1 MKLLVFEFAT
11 ATGNTDPSL
20 TSEGHAMLE
29 AILDDLRAFKPHYLV
44 PNKFNQINMGTG
56 QVSVEGDLF
65 EWLNNNINEYDAC
78 LPIAPE
84 ESNILHD
91 LTSIIEKNDVDVLGS
106 NSHALRITTNKF
118 KMYNELKEKVPVIK
132 TEKIFFN
139 HDLGESD
146 YKTIFQDGTPKVL
159 KPADGVSCS
168 GVMVL
173 NSYNEL
179 IEALNDIKH
188 FTMLPYA
195 ILQEYITGTSV
206 SVSLLS
212 NGKTALPLSLNSQEI
227 VLDSNKINYNGGKVP
242 INHNL
247 ADVAKN
253 TAKTAVES
261 IEGIKGYV
269 GVDMIIDNDGAVH
282 LVEINS
288 RLTTPYIALRKIIN
302 FNLGQSIINA
312 VSGELPPQTRLN
324 GEAKFYKEGQTLRV
338 SVLK

>member
-11 ATGNTDPSL
+11 ATGNTYPPL

-29 AILDDLRAFKPHYLV
+29 AVLDDLKEFKPHYLV
-44 PNKFNQINMGTG
+44 PNKFNHLNMGTG

-65 EWLNNNINEYDAC
+65 EWLKKNISEYDAC

-91 LTSIIEKNDVDVLGS
+91 ITSIIENNDVEVLGS
-106 NSHALRITTNKF
+106 NSHALKITTNKF
-118 KMYNELKEKVPVIK
+118 KMYNELEDKVPVIK

-139 HDLGESD
+139 DDLGESK

-173 NSYNEL
+173 NRYDEL
-179 IEALNDIKH
+179 IESINTIKD

-195 ILQEYITGTSV
+195 ILQEYIEGTSV

-227 VLDSNKINYNGGKVP
+227 VLDSKNINYNGGKVP
-242 INHNL
+242 LNHNL
-247 ADVAKN
+247 SDVAKH
-253 TAKTAVES
+253 TAKTAVEF

-269 GVDMIIDNDGAVH
+269 GVDMIIDNEGSVH

-302 FNLGQSIINA
+302 LNLGMSIIDA
-312 VSGELPPQTRLN
+312 VNGELPLKTSLN
-324 GEAKFYKEGQTLRV
+324 GEAKFYMEGQTLRV